1 MSMKTRSI
9 GTAALLTAV
18 LCCGCAG
25 GPPRKDKV
33 VADLHC
39 EPKQVGAHCITGEE
53 LQRYGG
59 RDTAEAL
66 RMAFPWIN

>member
-1 MSMKTRSI
+1 MKTRLI
-9 GTAALLTAV
+9 GTVALLTTV

-25 GPPRKDKV
+25 GPLRKDDKV
-33 VADLHC
+33 MADLHC
-39 EPKQVGAHCITGEE
+39 EAKQVGAHCITGEE